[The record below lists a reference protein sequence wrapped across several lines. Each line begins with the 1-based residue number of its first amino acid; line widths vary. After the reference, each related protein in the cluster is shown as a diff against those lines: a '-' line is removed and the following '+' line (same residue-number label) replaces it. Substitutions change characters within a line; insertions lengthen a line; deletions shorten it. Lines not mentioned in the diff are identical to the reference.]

1 MLDFY
6 DSQPLSCL
14 LRECYIWFS
23 TRAGRASVTSLI
35 QALKTYQLDPVKP
48 QNMVCSLGIQKNR

>member
-1 MLDFY
+1 MMLDFY

-23 TRAGRASVTSLI
+23 TRAGHASVTSKI
-35 QALKTYQLDPVKP
+35 KVATV
-48 QNMVCSLGIQKNR
+48 VSSLVTWCTVVWSSSLAI